1 MQLKDFLNSI
11 NDTKEN
17 LMDADSNCERLYL
30 PYLVNR
36 AMSYFTDT
44 ILYSN
49 EMNRNHHLDKKLQYD
64 YYMNSIRKR
73 KRFSKWLKT
82 DQSDDIDL
90 IKQHFSYSDRKA
102 REVYDILGKEGI
114 SQIRALYGGR

>member
-1 MQLKDFLNSI
+1 
-11 NDTKEN
+11 
-17 LMDADSNCERLYL
+17 MDADSNCERLYL

>member
-1 MQLKDFLNSI
+1 
-11 NDTKEN
+11 
-17 LMDADSNCERLYL
+17 MDADSNCERLYL
-30 PYLVNR
+30 PYVINR

-49 EMNRNHHLDKKLQYD
+49 EMNQNHHVDKKLQYD

-73 KRFSKWLKT
+73 KRFSKWLKA

-90 IKQHFSYSDRKA
+90 IKQHFKYSEKKA
-102 REVYDILGKEGI
+102 REVYSILGEQGI
-114 SQIRALYGGR
+114 SEIRALYGGR